1 MTIFPFFSVAI
12 LGKHL
17 KIEINYKDI
26 NVQAGETKTPEY
38 LKLNPSHT
46 VPTLVDNGFALF
58 ESRAILQ
65 YLANKYAAGNS
76 IYPSDPVARAQVDKV
91 LFYDAS
97 GFFPAMRAA
106 IVSYQVWFFGFIRF

>member
-1 MTIFPFFSVAI
+1 MAVLA
-12 LGKHL
+12 KHL

-26 NVQAGETKTPEY
+26 NIPAGETKTAEY

-65 YLANKYAAGNS
+65 YLVNKYAAGNAL
-76 IYPSDPVARAQVDKV
+76 YPSDPVARAKVDKV
-91 LFYDAS
+91 LFYDAA

-106 IVSYQVWFFGFIRF
+106 IVSYSQGF